1 LEVLAGLPASSLVA
15 AHGNF
20 DGAACID
27 CDRAHPREDMLA
39 AVREGTPMKCR
50 RCEGL
55 VKPTIVFFGES
66 LPDRFSQLAAV
77 DMPKADLLI
86 VMGTSLV
93 VYPFA
98 GLVGRVEDKCPR
110 LLINQEKVAEM
121 PKRAFEEGARRGA
134 FYWGEGNYRD
144 ALYLGDC
151 DEGVREMCR
160 ELGWEE
166 ELLQLK
172 EEGDRRLERELQEA
186 QVKAERQPSEAKGK
200 SGKGTA

>member
-1 LEVLAGLPASSLVA
+1 
-15 AHGNF
+15 
-20 DGAACID
+20 
-27 CDRAHPREDMLA
+27 M
-39 AVREGTPMKCR
+39 
-50 RCEGL
+50 
-55 VKPTIVFFGES
+55 
-66 LPDRFSQLAAV
+66 
-77 DMPKADLLI
+77 
-86 VMGTSLV
+86 
-93 VYPFA
+93 
-98 GLVGRVEDKCPR
+98 EDKCPR

-160 ELGWEE
+160 GDCGLGYLFQCACSGVTVAHLLHARECSYTQPRYQHCQMTERVDGLSVPEGAMRSIDAELGWEE